1 MKDRKM
7 FYGAQ
12 RNIFRKAF
20 MLRHN
25 ETVAEK
31 ILWQKL
37 NKNQLGVRFKRQ
49 HPIEN
54 FIADFYC
61 HAARLVIE
69 VDGSSHTIQEQR
81 FYDANRSDIM
91 NSYGLKV
98 IRFTNEDVI
107 NDIDSV
113 VSIIKIALNEPLA

>member
-81 FYDANRSDIM
+81 FMMR
-91 NSYGLKV
+91 
-98 IRFTNEDVI
+98 
-107 NDIDSV
+107 IDLTS
-113 VSIIKIALNEPLA
+113 

>member
-7 FYGAQ
+7 FYGAH

-20 MLRHN
+20 MLRRN

-61 HAARLVIE
+61 HTAKLVIE
-69 VDGSSHTIQEQR
+69 VDGGSHTLQKQR

-113 VSIIKIALNEPLA
+113 VSIIKIALMNP